1 MILPGLRLTIRTARD
16 RFRTQWKKR
25 ASQAPRLF
33 AFYSILSW
41 LGLALLCLSLPFMKD
56 SRTLLVQALASFY
69 VLWQLWIVCRSKT
82 VGWSA
87 YAAFF
92 IIGTWI
98 VAPLN
103 TLFIQLVFLPFDPAV
118 YAVWNAS
125 LVSPLTEELMKLA
138 PLLLF
143 LWGSRKA
150 TSLSLADF
158 ALIGG
163 ATGAGLQFLEEY
175 WMRLHASLEPAG
187 SAAVSPDSAMSWNL
201 FHFLPSLEQGLAS
214 PWAGH
219 TAATALCAL
228 GLGIAIR
235 LRRVIGKA
243 AYALPVFLLVWVAA
257 DHAVHNGTQ
266 ATWLNGFHMTL
277 GGGAYT
283 KALFIVLLIGAVAY
297 DYADLNRMRKGLTLF
312 RSENLIEPFRE
323 LYRSLSMLQE
333 GAKRYVS
340 LLRFYRIR
348 RRLAFTLLYG
358 KKDAKRS
365 LGNLQDEMKT
375 LNKAAVPVL
384 LAAGFLLLSAAA
396 WTGGLA
402 AAAGSSPAG
411 SACVSCLYAPTSAWW
426 SGQSAAA
433 KGVLLLGT
441 AFLFTSFFPLW
452 GAVSDTLAGDF
463 KARRKHA
470 GRLQPGEILPLLG
483 AFTPR
488 MAAAAGLQRLLDR
501 LAGLGAGKKPSAP
514 SAESASSGA
523 QEQPSAAQSAEAPSA
538 AESAADAGSGA
549 DDTAD
554 APGAAGAARSG
565 TVPERRHRFTTA
577 RTRQTVHQGKQA
589 YLPAGTLYG
598 GGWTIMGLHNW
609 NGFLDAVRRDRC
621 TVVRTE
627 ELPENGIRRAV
638 IRRQGT
644 DPLTGETFTSL
655 TYGKTFYPKHYNDSE
670 IDRLGEDAL
679 NKAILHNRLQ
689 SQNDHRGRLQAYT
702 FREEVVGPD
711 GKIIGVQGRVLPDAE
726 GNLTEIIDHFPY
738 NHRQTVSFRRLSA
751 DQD

>member
-1 MILPGLRLTIRTARD
+1 MILPGLRITIRTARD
-16 RFRTQWKKR
+16 RFRTHWKKR
-25 ASQAPRLF
+25 AAQAPRLF
-33 AFYSILSW
+33 AFYSLLSW
-41 LGLALLCLSLPFMKD
+41 LGLAVLCLSLPFMKD
-56 SRTLLVQALASFY
+56 SRTLVVQAFASFY

-187 SAAVSPDSAMSWNL
+187 SAAVSPDNAMSWNL

-214 PWAGH
+214 PWTGH

-297 DYADLNRMRKGLTLF
+297 DYADLNRIRKGLTLL

-323 LYRSLSMLQE
+323 LYRSVDTLRE

-365 LGNLQDEMKT
+365 LGTLQDEMKT

-384 LAAGFLLLSAAA
+384 LAAGFLLLSAGA
-396 WTGGLA
+396 WSGGLA
-402 AAAGSSPAG
+402 AAGTSPAG
-411 SACVSCLYAPTSAWW
+411 SACVSCLYAPTAAWW
-426 SGQSAAA
+426 SGQSAAG

-452 GAVSDTLAGDF
+452 GAVSDTLAGSSN
-463 KARRKHA
+463 ARRKHA

-483 AFTPR
+483 AFPPR
-488 MAAAAGLQRLLDR
+488 AAAAAGLRLLLDR
-501 LAGLGAGKKPSAP
+501 LAGLAAGREPSAP
-514 SAESASSGA
+514 SAQTVSPGA
-523 QEQPSAAQSAEAPSA
+523 QEQATAAPSAEAPSA
-538 AESAADAGSGA
+538 AENAADADHGA
-549 DDTAD
+549 DDPAS
-554 APGAAGAARSG
+554 AAGAAGAARAGS
-565 TVPERRHRFTTA
+565 TPERRNRFTTA
-577 RTRQTVHQGKQA
+577 RTRQSVHRGEQA
-589 YLPAGTLYG
+589 YSPAGTRYG
-598 GGWTIMGLHNW
+598 GRWTVKGLRNW
-609 NGFLDAVRRDRC
+609 NGFLNAVSRDRC
-621 TVVRTE
+621 TVVRIE

-655 TYGKTFYPKHYNDSE
+655 TYGKTFYPSHYNDSE

-689 SQNDHRGRLQAYT
+689 TQNDHRGRLQAYT
-702 FREEVVGPD
+702 FKEEVVGPD

-726 GNLTEIIDHFPY
+726 GNLTEISDHFPY
-738 NHRQTVSFRRLSA
+738 NHRQTVSFRTLAA